1 MKKILLLMVS
11 VLSSVILCACGKGV
25 FGPEPTPTP
34 MLDPSEI
41 LSLDDV
47 VLAVGYQPVLEG
59 GDIERDGNKSSALY
73 ISDPVGQGDPVEI
86 TIVQYTEE
94 MPPEHVW
101 YAYDTDKSLRP
112 SAEEVTE
119 LGENAYIAFPS
130 INIYDRGCYVKIT
143 AGSGSDDNQRN
154 QLLTLARLAIAKLEE
169 RVNPPVLKDN
179 NVEQK

>member
-1 MKKILLLMVS
+1 MKKLFLLAASVVS
-11 VLSSVILCACGKGV
+11 AIVLCACGGGM

-34 MLDPSEI
+34 LLDPTEI
-41 LSLDDV
+41 LSLEDV
-47 VLAVGYQPVLEG
+47 ILAVGYQPVLDG
-59 GDIERDGNKSSALY
+59 GEIKRDGNKASALY
-73 ISDPVGQGDPVEI
+73 VSNPIGEGDPVEI
-86 TIVQYTEE
+86 TIVQHTQD

-154 QLLTLARLAIAKLEE
+154 QLLTLARMVIAKLEE
-169 RVNPPVLKDN
+169 RVEPPVIKDN